1 MKVRRFAVAA
11 ALLIAT
17 GGCGGGQDGT
27 AAPESA
33 SGSDIAM
40 YSGPDRQQRLLEGA
54 KAEKELLWYTTII
67 PDQLAQPLVDAFKAK
82 YPFANVRFF
91 RANSTEVAQR
101 AVQEYQGKR
110 HEVDLVDGT
119 GSASLL
125 RKAGILQ
132 PFRSPELDTFGA
144 ELKDPEG
151 YWAAE
156 LQYFMVAGYNTKLVP
171 ESAAPKT
178 HEDLLDPRWK
188 GKMAWSTSPTSGA
201 PLFIGNVLETMGEA
215 KGKEYLGRLAKQ
227 DIRNLEASGRAVLD
241 QVVSGETPLALNVF
255 NDQVAFSAAK
265 GAPVAWVPLEP
276 AIAQLSRI
284 SLMSKPPHPH
294 MAMLFL
300 DFMFSEEGQQ
310 IISKG
315 GGIPARPGVEAK
327 VADLKPEAGGF
338 KANYLDPDK
347 AYASTSTWTELYKQE
362 FVR

>member
-156 LQYFMVAGYNTKLVP
+156 LQYFMVAGGAQDARG
-171 ESAAPKT
+171 SAGPA
-178 HEDLLDPRWK
+178 
-188 GKMAWSTSPTSGA
+188 
-201 PLFIGNVLETMGEA
+201 LEG
-215 KGKEYLGRLAKQ
+215 Q
-227 DIRNLEASGRAVLD
+227 DGLEHQPHLRR
-241 QVVSGETPLALNVF
+241 
-255 NDQVAFSAAK
+255 
-265 GAPVAWVPLEP
+265 APVHRQRAG
-276 AIAQLSRI
+276 
-284 SLMSKPPHPH
+284 
-294 MAMLFL
+294 
-300 DFMFSEEGQQ
+300 DDGGGEGQ
-310 IISKG
+310 G
-315 GGIPARPGVEAK
+315 VPRPPG
-327 VADLKPEAGGF
+327 
-338 KANYLDPDK
+338 
-347 AYASTSTWTELYKQE
+347 
-362 FVR
+362 